1 MIGLTGTPMWNRILD
16 LYGYF
21 NLLVGH
27 LEPDKEDGA
36 PSLPRPTRHIGQT
49 SVKVTCG
56 TLRALYK
63 AWSEERVL
71 PWEFTK
77 VPYTL
82 VNPAMLVK
90 LAPNGNMTPSIN
102 HDCFPLLFRTCI
114 MMRRILL

>member
-1 MIGLTGTPMWNRILD
+1 MWNRILD

-27 LEPDKEDGA
+27 PEPDKEDGA
-36 PSLPRPTRHIGQT
+36 PSLPRPTRHSGQT
-49 SVKVTCG
+49 SVKVTSG
-56 TLRALYK
+56 ALRALYK

-90 LAPNGNMTPSIN
+90 LAPNGNMTPSIS

-114 MMRRILL
+114 MMQRILL